1 MGNLVSFKK
10 EFGLILV
17 GAIIFVASFLWKDLL
32 LEIEEYFFP
41 KSNGLAGRII
51 FTVVVTIIL
60 ITIAIHLKYL
70 WGLASIPVDVIETK
84 NTSQKDPLDTI
95 MDPNHFPS
103 SVIDHTF
110 Y

>member
-1 MGNLVSFKK
+1 MGNMVSFKK

-41 KSNGLAGRII
+41 KSHGLTGRII
-51 FTVVVTIIL
+51 FTVVVTVIL
-60 ITIAIHLKYL
+60 ITIAIQLKYL
-70 WGLASIPVDVIETK
+70 WGLSTIPIDVIEK
-84 NTSQKDPLDTI
+84 VPQQKDPMDQV

-103 SVIDHTF
+103 SVIDHSF